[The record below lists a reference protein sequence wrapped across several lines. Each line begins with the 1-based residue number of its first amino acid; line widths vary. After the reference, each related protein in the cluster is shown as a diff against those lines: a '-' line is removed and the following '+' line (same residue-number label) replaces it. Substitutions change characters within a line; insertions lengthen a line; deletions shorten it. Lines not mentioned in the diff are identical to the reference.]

1 VRAAVQ
7 RRGGALRPRGVG
19 HRASLWW
26 RRRVWQGEVVAMC
39 LFQAADDWC
48 GSAEACSGCCAMV
61 AWPLVVFSNVSR
73 RRHGGVA
80 GFG

>member
-1 VRAAVQ
+1 
-7 RRGGALRPRGVG
+7 
-19 HRASLWW
+19 
-26 RRRVWQGEVVAMC
+26 VAMC

-61 AWPLVVFSNVSR
+61 AWQPVVFSNVSR
-73 RRHGGVA
+73 RRHGGVS